1 MWPLAVAFAV
11 FQPSSRGAC
20 DRYYLFAIGCVLGL
34 YWLFDAEGQIKD
46 AASSAGMS
54 AKYYLLLLFLGA
66 WFCGIDICHLN
77 FGNERW

>member
-1 MWPLAVAFAV
+1 
-11 FQPSSRGAC
+11 
-20 DRYYLFAIGCVLGL
+20 L

-46 AASSAGMS
+46 AASPAGLH

-66 WFCGIDICHLN
+66 WFCEIDICHLN